1 MKLKTVYLLLCVVG
15 LVLPYTQFVP
25 WVAENGLHLRLFF
38 QQLFANRVGG
48 FFVMDVLVSAVA
60 LMVFARAEGRRL
72 KVGAR
77 ALWLTL
83 LAVLTV
89 GVSLGLP
96 LFLYLRERRLEQ
108 ERALTGTA
116 TA

>member
-1 MKLKTVYLLLCVVG
+1 MKLKTVYLILCVVG
-15 LVLPYTQFVP
+15 LVLPYSQFVP

-38 QQLFANRVGG
+38 QQLFANRIGA
-48 FFVMDVLVSAVA
+48 FFGMDVLVSAVA
-60 LMVFARAEGRRL
+60 LMVLAGADGRRL
-72 KVGAR
+72 KLGAHTR
-77 ALWLTL
+77 WLTL

-108 ERALTGTA
+108 DRARAATA